1 MPEDSELSEWLLS
14 RLGTSEAREHP
25 SLSSADIAQL
35 GGEHEL
41 PTSEVVAV
49 DGVVEPCPM
58 IFSRVIIIYLA
69 VLLDVAVIVEAPA
82 LSDVAG
88 TL

>member
-25 SLSSADIAQL
+25 SSSANIGL
-35 GGEHEL
+35 MGGELEL
-41 PTSEVVAV
+41 PTSEAVAV

-58 IFSRVIIIYLA
+58 IFSRVIIIYFA
-69 VLLDVAVIVEAPA
+69 VLLAVALKTIVEALA
-82 LSDVAG
+82 AYVAG